1 MKKLFSLLLAAA
13 LLCAAL
19 PVLAQDAIVITD
31 NAILSKDGLR
41 YEDEFVRHKVMDLI
55 GDLAL
60 TGRRLKAHV
69 ISSRSGHTLNNK
81 AAAALFAL
89 ANKN

>member
-1 MKKLFSLLLAAA
+1 
-13 LLCAAL
+13 
-19 PVLAQDAIVITD
+19 
-31 NAILSKDGLR
+31 
-41 YEDEFVRHKVMDLI
+41 MDLI